1 MDEASRLVSELHN
14 KLEELDLRVWRY
26 RRDMASEFTKHA
38 EDLLRNVPK
47 EISETVSKVIAED
60 MKTYKSLNPDATPPV
75 ESDSAGSHQPA
86 HGFHNTAQPY
96 LADST
101 TTVSYTMQSDPDL
114 DSPRVPH
121 EREYEF
127 QGLFTPSYLPLL
139 DSTSRENQS
148 RSNIGGDTLDKGK
161 EKEMAG
167 AQADVN
173 TGARSL
179 SAELGLQ
186 RQKPKPKRRSTEELS
201 LASDSSDGHLP
212 RSALRRSESASKLQ
226 SPRRVRFDVMG
237 EEVLPTASPLPQ
249 KNSSPPGL
257 GDVDDKGESEQIEDI
272 EAPPKKKMSSTK
284 ALQALSRGP
293 LEEDGTQWTTVSS
306 GPDGEPANES
316 GDNQMR
322 TSTASLAS
330 KSGLLDIAVANAT
343 IKNSYS
349 ELGVDDKDDTE
360 TPSDDGTLDMPPLA
374 PIRSQRSTTGT
385 PPPIKVT
392 TTTRSTNSTAP
403 SGRRWLSLD
412 NLEQRKEGEEDEMF
426 LEDDSDPM
434 FRFDESGH
442 EERSPE
448 EVNEESDPESPES
461 PEIEKEPADLGYS
474 RSPALEIPTRLAPQ
488 PASVPTPLKGVV
500 GSYKGRPFSMPI
512 ASDEIHAQAASLGV
526 VNSFVG
532 SLNGRSG
539 LDESDVQSF
548 RDSFKTSGSFTGTP
562 KSLTERMMME
572 DLLEAEEA
580 QHG

>member
-1 MDEASRLVSELHN
+1 
-14 KLEELDLRVWRY
+14 
-26 RRDMASEFTKHA
+26 
-38 EDLLRNVPK
+38 
-47 EISETVSKVIAED
+47 
-60 MKTYKSLNPDATPPV
+60 
-75 ESDSAGSHQPA
+75 
-86 HGFHNTAQPY
+86 
-96 LADST
+96 
-101 TTVSYTMQSDPDL
+101 
-114 DSPRVPH
+114 
-121 EREYEF
+121 
-127 QGLFTPSYLPLL
+127 
-139 DSTSRENQS
+139 
-148 RSNIGGDTLDKGK
+148 
-161 EKEMAG
+161 
-167 AQADVN
+167 
-173 TGARSL
+173 
-179 SAELGLQ
+179 
-186 RQKPKPKRRSTEELS
+186 
-201 LASDSSDGHLP
+201 
-212 RSALRRSESASKLQ
+212 
-226 SPRRVRFDVMG
+226 
-237 EEVLPTASPLPQ
+237 
-249 KNSSPPGL
+249 
-257 GDVDDKGESEQIEDI
+257 
-272 EAPPKKKMSSTK
+272 
-284 ALQALSRGP
+284 
-293 LEEDGTQWTTVSS
+293 
-306 GPDGEPANES
+306 
-316 GDNQMR
+316 
-322 TSTASLAS
+322 
-330 KSGLLDIAVANAT
+330 
-343 IKNSYS
+343 
-349 ELGVDDKDDTE
+349 
-360 TPSDDGTLDMPPLA
+360 MPPLA

-512 ASDEIHAQAASLGV
+512 VSDEVHAQAASLGV

-580 QHG
+580 QYG